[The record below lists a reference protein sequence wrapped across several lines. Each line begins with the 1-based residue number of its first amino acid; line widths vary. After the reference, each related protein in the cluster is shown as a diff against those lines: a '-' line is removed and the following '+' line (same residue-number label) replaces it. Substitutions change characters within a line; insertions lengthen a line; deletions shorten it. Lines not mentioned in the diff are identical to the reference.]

1 MYYPYFR
8 GKKNE
13 LKLLRER
20 ASFIANNNIHPILE
34 PVRENVSPLS
44 KTLKE
49 LAKYEVQLVLVVN
62 PQNGEL
68 KTNPQPILKLSQ
80 DQLKGYVGLSLGY
93 IVTAQTDK
101 SKLKEDIQRKSDYSA
116 SIIHYG
122 YADGNGLATSLQGL
136 ANIKEH
142 IFIEG
147 YAGKLYR
154 KHFKNG
160 GKPHVLIRDGFQIRK
175 NETYPDTEHFSDL
188 HLTYTD
194 EGVQDF
200 GDFLIVGEKYMD
212 RGFAA
217 YAVAI
222 HLTYLDQ
229 DNDMHIRHFV
239 SDRSGSTADQA
250 GKFLEALN
258 KLVAEI
264 NRSGSHIYHSEA
276 CGEYTYLHKIGH
288 FPGLGYLKKL
298 SMQHHL
304 ELIANYLSR

>member
-8 GKKNE
+8 GKINE
-13 LKLLRER
+13 LVLMREC
-20 ASFIANNNIHPILE
+20 ASFLANNNMHPILE
-34 PVRENVSPLS
+34 PVRKNVSPLS
-44 KTLKE
+44 KTVKE

-68 KTNPQPILKLSQ
+68 KTNPQPILKLVQ
-80 DQLKGYVGLSLGY
+80 GQLKGYVGLSLGY
-93 IVTAQTDK
+93 IVTTQTDK
-101 SKLKEDIQRKSDYSA
+101 NKLKEDIQRKSDYSA

-142 IFIEG
+142 IFIDG

-154 KHFKNG
+154 KHFESS
-160 GKPHVLIRDGFQIRK
+160 GKPCILIRDGFRIRK

-194 EGVQDF
+194 DGMESF
-200 GDFLIVGEKYMD
+200 GDFLIIGEEYRDK
-212 RGFAA
+212 GFAA
-217 YAVAI
+217 YAIAI
-222 HLTYLDQ
+222 HLTYLDK
-229 DNDMHIRHFV
+229 DNDMHIKHFV
-239 SDRSGSTADQA
+239 SDRTGSPADPA
-250 GKFLEALN
+250 GKFAEALN

-264 NRSGSHIYHSEA
+264 TSSKSFVYHSEA
-276 CGEYTYLHKIGH
+276 CKEYMDLHKNNH
-288 FPGLGYLKKL
+288 FPGLGYVKKL

-304 ELIANYLSR
+304 ELIANYLS